1 MADNRSV
8 AVWLQRLAGL
18 LALAGALALSACGG
32 GSGAPSVVL
41 NPVPPI
47 IPALSV
53 LPAVTTVFSGVPSV
67 LTISGGVPPYRAFS
81 SDATV
86 LPVSQTVAGTSV
98 VLLASNVASDT
109 SVDVTIQDSASQTAK
124 AAVTVRAATLFNTFT
139 VTPNRPECGASAIC
153 SGQTGTASIVVQAPG
168 GGTAPGRQIRFDVVS
183 GPFGIV
189 TTNPGQP
196 TAATLTVVS
205 DAAGVAQVIVQAN
218 VDAPTQ
224 PAQLRATDVT
234 SGQQR
239 TAQFLIIQN
248 TNGSTILTIIPP
260 TATITGA
267 FKGECSLG
275 ARVDYFI
282 YGGTPPYRVTSS
294 FPDAIAIFNP
304 TVLASGQFFEAVTN
318 GTCVSPLTF
327 SVLDATGRQTTAT
340 LNNVEGSTARP
351 TPPVVPA
358 SDLLLTPS
366 SQTAKPCV
374 NTPFTFIVT
383 GGTAPYN
390 VFAATSSPMQTAM
403 PRLPSVR
410 DPGPLIIDV
419 NGAGTASVVV
429 TDSSSPQKT
438 QTATIT
444 CTT

>member
-1 MADNRSV
+1 MAANRSV

-41 NPVPPI
+41 NPVPPVV
-47 IPALSV
+47 PALVV
-53 LPAVTTVFSGVPSV
+53 LPSSLTVFTGIPSV

-81 SDATV
+81 SNATV

-98 VLLASNVASDT
+98 VLLASDVASDT
-109 SVDVTIQDSASQTAK
+109 ATAITIQDSADKTVQ
-124 AAVTVRAATLFNTFT
+124 AAVTVRPATLFNTFT

-189 TTNPGQP
+189 TNNPGQP

-205 DAAGVAQVIVQAN
+205 DAAGVAQVIIQAN

-224 PAQLRATDVT
+224 PAQLRATDLS

-260 TATITGA
+260 TATVTSP
-267 FKGECSLG
+267 FKGECSAG

-294 FPDAIAIFNP
+294 FPDAAAIVNS
-304 TVLASGQFFEAVTN
+304 TVLASGGFFEAVTN
-318 GTCVSPLTF
+318 GTCVSSLTF

-340 LNNVEGSTARP
+340 FNNVEGSAARP
-351 TPPVVPA
+351 VAPPLKAISVTPSNVPA
-358 SDLLLTPS
+358 
-366 SQTAKPCV
+366 TACTGK
-374 NTPFTFIVT
+374 TFQFLVV
-383 GGTAPYN
+383 GGEAPYTVVVN
-390 VFAATSSPMQTAM
+390 PQGALVTLSPGTSGTYQISGITLSGIYQ
-403 PRLPSVR
+403 VIVG
-410 DPGPLIIDV
+410 D
-419 NGAGTASVVV
+419 GAGT
-429 TDSSSPQKT
+429 TP
-438 QTATIT
+438 QTATIN
-444 CTT
+444 CT